1 MVVPEPKAFGRSI
14 RLGQPVRDTA
24 TGALWEVDAVNRKW
38 GLTHSLSQPQ
48 SGNNSNIHQL
58 MSG

>member
-24 TGALWEVDAVNRKW
+24 TVHCGKRMLVN
-38 GLTHSLSQPQ
+38 
-48 SGNNSNIHQL
+48 
-58 MSG
+58 